1 MSNSQRLL
9 SEAQLQIRS
18 IADATGQ
25 VSLPSVLLHDVMDC
39 MEQGVVVWNEDGI
52 CELCNER
59 VYEVLELSEDRLYI
73 GMSRV
78 EFLQM
83 GVERGEF
90 AQQVVDDATLRFLQG
105 EPFSFD
111 RAMPSGRKIITTAR
125 PRDGGGFVVTFSD
138 ITALKDKEAELND
151 ARDRAEKAETEL
163 ARQLQNVTNEK
174 VLLVQQ
180 QNLLSQ
186 LSMVATHAKD
196 IIVITDASGC
206 IEWVNGSFSKLIG
219 LKLDEI
225 SGQSFV
231 ESIRGE
237 ETSSV
242 SEEEITEGIEGRH
255 VVRTELL
262 CHANGG
268 NTFWMELEITPVFS
282 DDGRH
287 TNFVAVGRDTT
298 IRKTADKIADDSR
311 DFERRKRNEANLLAE
326 FNGWLQSTD
335 SLSELFPVVSAFLS
349 QLLPESSGAVYVY
362 ANSRDVL
369 EGVCSWNN
377 GQILAN
383 FEPPDCWALRR
394 GRNYFYGENKVDF
407 LCNHIV
413 ESHTE
418 SLPARHYCLPIIAHG
433 DTVGLLSIELPY
445 SDDTNA
451 SLETQKLTS
460 FCSEQISL
468 AIANVRLREQLLDQ
482 STRDPLTSLYNRRYF
497 IECIR
502 RELCSDN
509 DKRIASLISIDVDH
523 FKKFNDNFGHDA
535 GDTVLREMSQ
545 VLINSFRGSDT
556 PCRYGGEE
564 FAIFM
569 PGASANIATQ
579 RAEELRMAVENNAV
593 LYNGEDLRTTISCG
607 VATFPDNGTT
617 VQALIKNADRA
628 LYAAKDNGRNNVQHI
643 DSISQK

>member
-1 MSNSQRLL
+1 MGNRK
-9 SEAQLQIRS
+9 QIRTQTLADIRS
-18 IADATGQ
+18 VADAPGP
-25 VSLPSVLLHDVMDC
+25 VNLSSLLLNDVMDS
-39 MEQGVVVWNEDGI
+39 MEQGIVVWDVDGI

-59 VYEVLELSEDRLYI
+59 VYEMLELTEDRLYT
-73 GMSRV
+73 GMARID
-78 EFLQM
+78 FLQM
-83 GVERGEF
+83 GVDRGEF
-90 AQQVVDDATLRFLQG
+90 TQQVADDATLRFKQG
-105 EPFSFD
+105 EPFSFE

-125 PRDGGGFVVTFSD
+125 PRDEGGFVVTFSD
-138 ITALKDKEAELND
+138 ISALKDKEAELGD
-151 ARDRAEKAETEL
+151 AKDRAEKAEAEL
-163 ARQLQNVTNEK
+163 GRQLQNLTNEK
-174 VLLVQQ
+174 ALLVQQ

-196 IIVITDASGC
+196 IIVITDAIGG
-206 IEWVNGSFSKLIG
+206 IEWMNDSFSKLIG
-219 LKLDEI
+219 FELDEI

-231 ESIRGE
+231 ETIRGE
-237 ETSSV
+237 DTSRASG
-242 SEEEITEGIEGRH
+242 EEISEGIDSRH
-255 VVRTELL
+255 IVRTELI
-262 CHANGG
+262 CHAKDGK
-268 NTFWMELEITPVFS
+268 TFWMELEITPVFS
-282 DDGRH
+282 DEGRH

-298 IRKTADKIADDSR
+298 IRKTAEKIAEESR
-311 DFERRKRNEANLLAE
+311 EFERRKRNEANLLAE

-335 SLSELFPVVSAFLS
+335 SLGELFPVVSAFLS

-377 GQILAN
+377 GQMLAN

-407 LCNHIV
+407 PCSHII
-413 ESHTE
+413 ESHGE
-418 SLPARHYCLPIIAHG
+418 SLPAKHYCLPIIAHG
-433 DTVGLLSIELPY
+433 DTVGLLSIEL
-445 SDDTNA
+445 SGSVDISA
-451 SLETQKLTS
+451 SIETQKLAS

-468 AIANVRLREQLLDQ
+468 AIANVKLREQLLDQ

-502 RELCSDN
+502 REICRDQ
-509 DKRIASLISIDVDH
+509 DKGISSLISLDVDH

-545 VLINSFRGSDT
+545 VLINSFRGTDT

-569 PGASANIATQ
+569 PGASAKIALQ

-628 LYAAKDNGRNNVQHI
+628 LYAAKDNGRNNVQHV
-643 DSISQK
+643 DDM